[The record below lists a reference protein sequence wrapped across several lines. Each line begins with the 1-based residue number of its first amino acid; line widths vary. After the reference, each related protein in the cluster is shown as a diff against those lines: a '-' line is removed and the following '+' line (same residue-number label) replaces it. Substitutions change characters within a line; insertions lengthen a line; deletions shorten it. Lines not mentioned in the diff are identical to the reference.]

1 MTYLPDVNVWIA
13 LTVSSH
19 VQHRTA
25 ATWLEETGDETLAFC
40 RVTQMGF
47 MRLLTNERVM
57 AEDVFTADQAWRLVE
72 RIRRADRL
80 IFSPEPPGLERSWQ
94 TLTTPHKTGANFWT
108 DTYLAAFAVSAGC
121 TLVTFDRG
129 FQKHKKLPVRILGT
143 NQEC

>member
-13 LTVSSH
+13 LTVSGH

-25 ATWLEETGDETLAFC
+25 AAWLEETGDETLAFC

-72 RIRRADRL
+72 RIRREDRL

-143 NQEC
+143 SQIP